1 MAGGLRQRFSAPRTV
16 AEVSKSMISHPI
28 VRVVDMDDVSG
39 SMRAVFEQIEMGRK
53 AKLASLSEDP
63 MVRADLQLAV
73 GVMSGPAV
81 VSDFDW
87 IDKVRFPEHSPGQWS
102 EIGGMALS
110 AAGAFRKV
118 DVSDR
123 ANGVTVRARY
133 ALITTDG
140 IPSDEDAAV
149 TEAGFE
155 ALAAAAAELKITVQ
169 VVGIPGSNM
178 DNLRAMSHGTTPI
191 LLADLDIPSL
201 YSWVKDAI
209 RTMSIRRPG
218 APLEIGKPPHATQE

>member
-1 MAGGLRQRFSAPRTV
+1 MAGLRQRFSASRTV
-16 AEVSKSMISHPI
+16 SEVSKSMISHPI

-53 AKLASLSEDP
+53 AKLASLAADP
-63 MVRADLQLAV
+63 LVLANLQIAM
-73 GVMSGPAV
+73 GVMTGPAV

-87 IDKVRFPEHSPGQWS
+87 VDKVRFPEHRVGQWS
-102 EIGGMALS
+102 EIGGMAL
-110 AAGAFRKV
+110 AVAEVFRKV

-123 ANGVTVRARY
+123 ANGVTVRGRY

-149 TEAGFE
+149 TQAGFE
-155 ALAAAAAELKITVQ
+155 ALAAVATELKITVQ
-169 VVGIPGSNM
+169 VVGIPGSNL
-178 DNLRAMSHGTTPI
+178 DNLRAMSHGTNPI

-201 YSWVKDAI
+201 YLWVKDAI

-218 APLEIGKPPHATQE
+218 APLEIGKPPHATEV